1 LASPWGG
8 SRLLFLFLFLTLLFI
23 YLFRAAVLEGV
34 IYYFWGRKLIRYF
47 DDFLKKFPRNMVKG
61 TFFFEN
67 FQKHLPHFT
76 EKSFEI
82 TKIFG
87 GFGQIFLTFFFW
99 GLLKSPYLA
108 NRF

>member
-47 DDFLKKFPRNMVKG
+47 DDLKKKFPRNMVKG
-61 TFFFEN
+61 TCFFLKISKN
-67 FQKHLPHFT
+67 ICHISLKKVL
-76 EKSFEI
+76 KI

-87 GFGQIFLTFFFW
+87 GFGQIFLTFFF
-99 GLLKSPYLA
+99 GA
-108 NRF
+108 F